1 MFFPERIKS
10 ILPTDK
16 VLEIGPG
23 AAPHPRSDVFLEKKF
38 NKVDALI
45 QSGYAIPAQLDKKVV
60 FYDGA
65 KFPFKDHEFDYIIC
79 SHVIEHVP
87 VEDLPLFISEMQR
100 VAKKGYIEFPTV
112 FYELVNYEPV
122 HIWLM
127 NFRDNKMLFMDKQVF
142 ESNHIHQ
149 IIRSMFYGND
159 AYLRKS
165 FARYKPIFFAGYE
178 WNKTIAY
185 EFVNDYNVLVNAEDV
200 NHWKKFFKDFI
211 PPVPP
216 EIIKATLY
224 TRVYNR
230 IKRIFT

>member
-10 ILPTDK
+10 ILPQDK

-45 QSGYAIPAQLDKKVV
+45 QSGYATPVQLDKKVV
-60 FYDGA
+60 FYDG
-65 KFPFKDHEFDYIIC
+65 KNFPFKDNEFDYIIC

-87 VEDLPLFISEMQR
+87 AEDLALFISEMQR
-100 VAKKGYIEFPTV
+100 VAGKGYIEFPTV
-112 FYELVNYEPV
+112 FYELVNFEPV

-127 NFRDNKMLFMDKQVF
+127 NFRNNKMLFMDKQLF

-149 IIRSMFYGND
+149 IIRSMFYGQD

-165 FARYKPIFFAGYE
+165 FARYKSLFFVGYE
-178 WNKTIAY
+178 WNKKIEY
-185 EFVNDYNVLVNAEDV
+185 EQVSDYNILVNGEDM
-200 NHWKKFFKDFI
+200 NYWKEYFKDFI
-211 PPVPP
+211 PPETPQP
-216 EIIKATLY
+216 IKATLY
-224 TRVYNR
+224 SRVYNR

>member
-45 QSGYAIPAQLDKKVV
+45 QSGYATPAQLDKKVV
-60 FYDGA
+60 FYDGT
-65 KFPFKDHEFDYIIC
+65 KFPFKDNEFDYIIC

-87 VEDLPLFISEMQR
+87 IEDLSLFISEMQR

-112 FYELVNYEPV
+112 FYELINYEPV

-127 NFRDNKMLFMDKQVF
+127 NFRDNQMLFMDKQLF
-142 ESNHIHQ
+142 QSNNIHQ
-149 IIRSMFYGND
+149 TIRSMFYGND
-159 AYLRKS
+159 DYLRKA
-165 FARYKPIFFAGYE
+165 FARYKTFFFVGYE
-178 WNKTIAY
+178 WNTRIDY
-185 EFVNDYNVLVNAEDV
+185 RIVTNYNEIVNEEDM
-200 NHWKKFFKDFI
+200 NHWKKFFKDFY
-211 PPVPP
+211 PPLSPVTEPSP
-216 EIIKATLY
+216 LY
-224 TRVYNR
+224 RRVYNR
-230 IKRIFT
+230 LKRIFM